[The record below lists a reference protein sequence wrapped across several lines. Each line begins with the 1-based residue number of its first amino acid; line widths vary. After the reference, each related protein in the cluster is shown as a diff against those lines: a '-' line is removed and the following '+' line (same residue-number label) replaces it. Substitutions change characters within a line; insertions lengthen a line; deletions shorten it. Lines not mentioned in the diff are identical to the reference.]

1 MKVKSQLLDEIMM
14 DIHKFMD
21 FCMCLTLMLCV

>member
-14 DIHKFMD
+14 DTQKFMD
-21 FCMCLTLMLCV
+21 FCMYLTLMLCV